1 MAAYPLVWAVNRPSA
16 AWLAGAIYDLA
27 LRCNGIAINYPG
39 RDGLTVAEERFLGR
53 IAAEI
58 KGGVVFDVGAN
69 VGAYSQALLRLAP
82 GAEIHAF
89 EPHPSTFRRL
99 AKRLAGEEVSQHL
112 GDRQDPRGPAP
123 DEALALRRQPSPG
136 EPPETRPF
144 LGQWCVHLQQQGQAT
159 LRRHQRAGR
168 VEQIRSLI
176 DYIGRE
182 APRRARQPPGGG
194 QRIGHLGQFSR
205 PARQM
210 RPNPAQPAA
219 RAAQPGSG
227 KARWPHHLNGM
238 ALGAQRRDHRLKMHR
253 LAIARADAVAI
264 EDFHARIPSVGWSI
278 RRSRRLPRAAPWR
291 ASSSMPAGCQGSVTI
306 TPMRC
311 RRSVSLTAELG
322 IEWQVE
328 FLGLAERHA
337 VPGLIAGFD
346 VALQPAAVPYACPLK
361 LLEYMAAGRAIV
373 APDQPNLRELLQ
385 HDSTALLFAPG
396 DAAAQWRAIAT
407 LAADAPL
414 RRRLGDAARR
424 DVILRD
430 MTWAGQARRVVAL
443 AEAAM
448 AEQRARRRHQ
458 EAGYAEP
465 MG

>member
-1 MAAYPLVWAVNRPSA
+1 
-16 AWLAGAIYDLA
+16 
-27 LRCNGIAINYPG
+27 
-39 RDGLTVAEERFLGR
+39 
-53 IAAEI
+53 
-58 KGGVVFDVGAN
+58 
-69 VGAYSQALLRLAP
+69 
-82 GAEIHAF
+82 
-89 EPHPSTFRRL
+89 
-99 AKRLAGEEVSQHL
+99 
-112 GDRQDPRGPAP
+112 
-123 DEALALRRQPSPG
+123 
-136 EPPETRPF
+136 
-144 LGQWCVHLQQQGQAT
+144 
-159 LRRHQRAGR
+159 
-168 VEQIRSLI
+168 
-176 DYIGRE
+176 
-182 APRRARQPPGGG
+182 
-194 QRIGHLGQFSR
+194 
-205 PARQM
+205 
-210 RPNPAQPAA
+210 
-219 RAAQPGSG
+219 
-227 KARWPHHLNGM
+227 
-238 ALGAQRRDHRLKMHR
+238 
-253 LAIARADAVAI
+253 
-264 EDFHARIPSVGWSI
+264 
-278 RRSRRLPRAAPWR
+278 
-291 ASSSMPAGCQGSVTI
+291 MPAGCQGSVTI

>member
-1 MAAYPLVWAVNRPSA
+1 VVP
-16 AWLAGAIYDLA
+16 
-27 LRCNGIAINYPG
+27 NGIELADIPPTRPRADEGQVNLGFIGFLREWHGLEGILRALAAAPEG
-39 RDGLTVAEERFLGR
+39 RRM
-53 IAAEI
+53 
-58 KGGVVFDVGAN
+58 
-69 VGAYSQALLRLAP
+69 LLR
-82 GAEIHAF
+82 IV
-89 EPHPSTFRRL
+89 
-99 AKRLAGEEVSQHL
+99 GE
-112 GDRQDPRGPAP
+112 GPA
-123 DEALALRRQPSPG
+123 
-136 EPPETRPF
+136 
-144 LGQWCVHLQQQGQAT
+144 
-159 LRRHQRAGR
+159 RAGL
-168 VEQIRSLI
+168 E
-176 DYIGRE
+176 
-182 APRRARQPPGGG
+182 
-194 QRIGHLGQFSR
+194 
-205 PARQM
+205 
-210 RPNPAQPAA
+210 
-219 RAAQPGSG
+219 
-227 KARWPHHLNGM
+227 
-238 ALGAQRRDHRLKMHR
+238 
-253 LAIARADAVAI
+253 
-264 EDFHARIPSVGWSI
+264 
-278 RRSRRLPRAAPWR
+278 
-291 ASSSMPAGCQGSVTI
+291 
-306 TPMRC
+306 
-311 RRSVSLTAELG
+311 SLTAELG